1 VLTVR
6 GLSSL
11 VLMTLIFANSI
22 SFGATQVV
30 FGPKSYSPGFLKPSD
45 QKDQFATSARK
56 GTLKLVNG
64 DGKNITY
71 QTCSGTLAKKLL
83 CEASNLLVKAQ
94 LLITRPT
101 TLIVDVND
109 QSVATQTNLPLTLG
123 QIEIPVTLTATTKVR
138 VRLSGSPLA
147 TLKVQISA
155 STETVNQLPIA
166 SMQLSHS
173 QGFAPLTL
181 TANGL
186 ASVDPDGS
194 IVDFAWD
201 FGDGGTASGAVASHI
216 YTSAGNYSVRLT
228 VKDNNGATNTQTKQ
242 LVVLQNQL
250 PTVDLRLVSAGTGVA
265 PLMVVFDGSRSA
277 DPEGG
282 TLRYLWNFGDGTQ
295 IEGKSVE
302 TYQYLNP
309 GTYQATLTVQD
320 VNGGQ
325 AVASTSIVVNAVVLP
340 PAPETVAPSLAN
352 NANPSFTDK
361 ISFLYTGENPIQK
374 NVNVAAIDPKRL
386 SLIRGRTLDGEG
398 AELSG
403 VKVKILN
410 EGDFGETLSRTDG
423 GFDLAFNSGDNITLE
438 YSKNGYA
445 PVQRKVAVKS
455 QDYYSLDEVRLV
467 KFDAKVTTIALGS
480 AQAQVAKGS
489 TQADD
494 SGERTGMVVFPSQTQ
509 ASIVLPDGS
518 TKTVPNLNIR
528 ITEFTVGADGPKKMP
543 ASLPGQSAYTYAVEI
558 SADEAVALN
567 AKTIKFN
574 KPVAYYVNNFLNL
587 PVGVAVPLGS
597 YDASVGVWK
606 PELDGI
612 VLKIL
617 GRNAGIAQLDLGKG
631 RPATAAELSQMGFFD
646 DELRNLASNYAD
658 GNSLW
663 RITTDHFTPLD
674 LNYVSLPPDIKYDG
688 DAENADPEKKI
699 PETDCLGCTINVESK
714 VLGEK
719 LDVPGTDI
727 KLSYTTD
734 RVPGR
739 KARSLVDITLTG
751 NNPPQE
757 LKRIDV
763 KIGIAGKVTDLTFS
777 PAANLRLSVSWD
789 GTDAFGRFIPNGATA
804 KVRIRYVMDEKYQ
817 VGTYQPNTS
826 TFGGLVVGAVA
837 TEVPGRSEVNFDKE
851 FAIPVSANQ
860 QFESSANGKVA
871 SGWFVDKHHIFDP
884 DRNAIFFGDG
894 RNLFLA
900 SLPYIYKNLTVGGS
914 AGFSGDGGLARFAK
928 LNSPSGAVEAAD
940 GSIYIAD
947 RGNNRIRKIGVDGVI
962 NTVAGDGNK
971 GYNGD
976 GGLAINSSLNLPHSV
991 KVERNGTMYISDT
1004 GNHCIRRVDPQG
1016 YISTFAGVCGQAG
1029 FTSGDKATALLN
1041 SPKDIVFNGDGSFY
1055 VSDTGNHAIRRISAS
1070 GNLTTVAGTGL
1081 AGFTNDDTPASTS
1094 SFSSPRVTDVDS
1106 FGNLLIAD
1114 TGNNRV
1120 RRISTA
1126 GNVKTIVGN
1135 GETNY
1140 NGYFVPA
1147 PDYHLGAPSFVSRLP
1162 SGEIYF
1168 PDAAN
1173 KTLSYRDLNNY
1184 VNPLIGYRFE
1194 EDPFDGDY
1202 STGTTARI
1210 VDIQSIAHTAT
1221 GSYLFADAGANAVTA
1236 FGMVRPE
1243 KSGTTYTI
1251 PSQDGS
1257 EVYIFDLSGKHL
1269 RTLYGKTGATKYSFE
1284 YDNDNSLKA
1293 VVDSF
1298 SNRTELIKS
1307 GGMLRQIVG
1316 PYGQTTA
1323 FTSDSNGYLNSMT
1336 SPTGEVTQ
1344 MTYNPS
1350 GLMTSFKKP
1359 KGNTSTYAYNF
1370 AGELFRETNAAGGIQ
1385 SLLKGAALVTEYV
1398 NSTSKAFRITLVT
1411 DEDGFE
1417 KTTTN
1422 ATGLQ
1427 KYETVYSGSISNL
1440 DWDQSI
1446 HDVTQQYDQ
1455 RSRGISMYDGY
1466 RVITSQNGDFETRK
1480 IKRTYQFPTSNYF
1493 DFILNE
1499 TTTDDL
1505 GKVTSRKYTSSNK
1518 TESVTTPEGLVTK
1531 MTIDNFERP
1540 VSLQVGAL
1548 EPVKAEYDVRGRV
1561 SKVVQGERET
1571 NYVYDT
1577 AGRLSQLTDAIGRQ
1591 FSFGYDASNRLIS
1604 QMLPDG
1610 TVTSYAYDANSNLSG
1625 VKPPSKEWHEF
1636 IFNILDIVGIYNPP
1650 QNTNP
1655 NSSTYTYTTDKEILK
1670 HDRADGESVIY
1681 DYELRTRRLF
1691 SISNG
1696 DLSQLANFSYDPV
1709 NGNVRLIDFDG
1720 IRVNYIFDSF
1730 KPLYII
1736 YDGPVN
1742 ASIENSYFDG
1752 VNGGAFQVSA
1762 QTISGTKVAREYDTD
1777 GRLRKIGELEASRNQ
1792 NGLISSTQLGQLSE
1806 IYAYNKFG
1814 EIIDKK
1820 IYRGSAEIY
1829 SETFVRDNISRITE
1843 KQIRTQGVSKNF
1855 AYSYDLSGRLIET
1868 KINGQIS
1875 KTYSYDAQGNRVGDG
1890 LQYDSEDRLI
1900 KKGDV
1905 SYSYSAHGDLSTRT
1919 NNVTG
1924 EVSRYK
1930 YGVFNNLRSVILD
1943 NGKVIDYKSDVAGHR
1958 LVKSIDGMVQ
1968 KKFIYDNDGF
1978 LVGELNPDDS
1988 LRSIFFYLTQSHS
2001 PDGMLKDGVSYKFIK
2016 DHLGSIRFVVNAN
2029 TGAIEQSI
2037 EYDEFGVV
2045 IQEIGAGFQPFGF
2058 AGGVYD
2064 SDTKLVRFGV
2074 RDYDPEI
2081 GRWTTKDPSLFNGGD
2096 ANLFGYSFQDPVNF
2110 VDPSGLAGLFFVS
2123 GGAAGAS
2130 NAPGGKKGSVI
2141 EASSGI
2147 IVGTT
2152 KCPTG
2157 IEVGGIVSTGSG
2169 TSVAGIA
2176 AGAGLSIGYYP
2187 GDASSLKGGGT
2198 STTTVVGPVGF
2209 SVMKDNSGNIVAIS
2223 ISLVGKGG
2231 GFSQFTTVTNTIVQ
2245 TLGF

>member
-30 FGPKSYSPGFLKPSD
+30 FGPKSYSPGIFKPSD

-64 DGKNITY
+64 DGKNITF
-71 QTCSGTLAKKLL
+71 QTCTGTLAKKLL

-123 QIEIPVTLTATTKVR
+123 QIEIPVTLTAMTKVR

-201 FGDGGTASGAVASHI
+201 FGDGATASGAVVSHI
-216 YTSAGNYSVRLT
+216 YTSAGNYSIRLT
-228 VKDNNGATNTQTKQ
+228 VKDNNGATNVQTKQ

-295 IEGKSVE
+295 IEGKAVE
-302 TYQYLNP
+302 THQYLNP
-309 GTYQATLTVQD
+309 GTYQATLTVRD

-325 AVASTSIVVNAVVLP
+325 AVASTSIIVNAVVLP

-352 NANPSFTDK
+352 NTNPSFTDK

-398 AELSG
+398 TELSG

-410 EGDFGETLSRTDG
+410 EGDFGETLSRADG
-423 GFDLAFNSGDNITLE
+423 GFDLAFNSGAIITLE

-445 PVQRKVAVKS
+445 PVQRKAVVKS
-455 QDYYSLDEVRLV
+455 QDYYSVDEVRLV
-467 KFDAKVTTIALGS
+467 KLDANVTTIELGS

-494 SGERTGMVVFPSQTQ
+494 SGERSGMVVFPAQTQ

-528 ITEFTVGADGPKKMP
+528 ITEFTVGADGPRKMP

-597 YDASVGVWK
+597 YDASAGVWK

-617 GRNAGIAQLDLGKG
+617 GRNAGVAQVDLGKG
-631 RPATAAELSQMGFFD
+631 RAATEAELSQMGFFE

-658 GNSLW
+658 GSSLW
-663 RITTDHFTPLD
+663 RIKIDHFTPYD
-674 LNYVSLPPDIKYDG
+674 LNYVTQAPDVKYDG

-699 PETDCLGCTINVESK
+699 PENRCRGCIINVESK
-714 VLGEK
+714 VLGEE
-719 LDVPGTDI
+719 LDVPGTDL
-727 KLSYTTD
+727 KLTYTTD

-739 KARSLVDITLTG
+739 KVRSQVDITLTG

-763 KIGIAGKVTDLTFS
+763 KIDIAGKVTEQTYSRD
-777 PAANLRLSVSWD
+777 ANLKLNHQWD

-837 TEVPGRSEVNFDKE
+837 TEVPGRSEVNYDKE
-851 FAIPVSANQ
+851 FAIPVTANQ

-894 RNLFLA
+894 TNLFLA
-900 SLPYIYKNLTVGGS
+900 SLPYVYKNLTAVGS
-914 AGFSGDGGLARFAK
+914 AGFSGDGQLARFAK
-928 LNSPSGAVEAAD
+928 LNSPTGAVEAAD

-962 NTVAGDGNK
+962 NTVAGDGNR

-976 GGLAINSSLNLPHSV
+976 GGLATDSSLNLPYSV
-991 KVERNGTMYISDT
+991 KVERNGTIYISDT

-1055 VSDTGNHAIRRISAS
+1055 VSDTGNHAVRRISAS
-1070 GNLTTVAGTGL
+1070 GNLTTVAGTGS
-1081 AGFTNDDTPASTS
+1081 AGFTNDNIPASSS

-1147 PDYHLGAPSFVSRLP
+1147 PDYHLGAPSFVSLLP
-1162 SGEIYF
+1162 SGEVYF
-1168 PDAAN
+1168 SDAAN
-1173 KTLSYRDLNNY
+1173 NTISYRDLNNY
-1184 VNPLIGYRFE
+1184 VNPLIGYRFD
-1194 EDPFDGDY
+1194 EDPYDGDY

-1221 GSYLFADAGANAVTA
+1221 GSYLFADAGAHAVTA

-1243 KSGTTYTI
+1243 KSVTTYTI

-1269 RTLYGKTGATKYSFE
+1269 KTLYGKTGATKYSFE

-1298 SNRTELIKS
+1298 SNRTELVKS
-1307 GGMLRQIVG
+1307 GGRLTQIVG
-1316 PYGQTTA
+1316 PYGQATV

-1336 SPTGEVTQ
+1336 SPTGEMTQ
-1344 MTYNPS
+1344 MTYDPS

-1359 KGNTSTYAYNF
+1359 KGNTSTYTYNE
-1370 AGELFRETNAAGGIQ
+1370 AGELLQETNADGGTQ
-1385 SLLKGAALVTEYV
+1385 DLLKIAALVTDYI
-1398 NSTSKAFRITLVT
+1398 NRTGKYFRISLVT

-1422 ATGLQ
+1422 SRGNQ

-1466 RVITSQNGDFETRK
+1466 RVITSQNGDVETRK
-1480 IKRTYQFPTSNYF
+1480 TNRSYQFPTSNYF

-1499 TTTDDL
+1499 TITDEL
-1505 GKVTSRKYTSSNK
+1505 GKVTSRRYTSSNK
-1518 TESVTTPEGLVTK
+1518 TDSVTSPEGFIAKT
-1531 MTIDNFERP
+1531 TIDDFERP

-1548 EPVKAEYDVRGRV
+1548 EPVKVEYDARGRV

-1577 AGRLSQLTDAIGRQ
+1577 SGRLSQLTDAIGRQ
-1591 FSFGYDASNRLIS
+1591 FSFGYDASNRLTS
-1604 QMLPDG
+1604 KMLPDG

-1636 IFNILDIVGIYNPP
+1636 IFDVLDLVGVYNPP
-1650 QNTNP
+1650 QNTKP
-1655 NSSTYTYTTDKEILK
+1655 NSSTYTYTTDKEIFKYL
-1670 HDRADGESVIY
+1670 RADGVPVN
-1681 DYELRTRRLF
+1681 YEYEPGTRRL
-1691 SISNG
+1691 ISKSNTNQTMG
-1696 DLSQLANFSYDPV
+1696 FNFNYDSV
-1709 NGNVRLIDFDG
+1709 NGKVSRIRSVEGID
-1720 IRVNYIFDSF
+1720 VNYIFDSF
-1730 KPLYII
+1730 KPLKMVYS
-1736 YDGPVN
+1736 GFV
-1742 ASIENSYFDG
+1742 AGTIENIYSDG
-1752 VNGGAFQVSA
+1752 VNGRPFQVSA
-1762 QTISGTKVAREYDTD
+1762 QTIGGTTVAREYDTD
-1777 GRLRKIGELEASRNQ
+1777 GRLRKIGGFEASRDQ

-1806 IYAYNKFG
+1806 SYVYNKFG

-1820 IYRGSAEIY
+1820 IHRGSSEIY
-1829 SETFVRDNISRITE
+1829 SETFIRDNISRITE
-1843 KQIRTQGVSKNF
+1843 KQIRTQGDSKAF
-1855 AYSYDLSGRLIET
+1855 AYSYDLAGRLIET
-1868 KINGQIS
+1868 KINGQTS
-1875 KTYSYDAQGNRVGDG
+1875 KVYNYDAQGNRLSDG
-1890 LQYDSEDRLI
+1890 SQYDSEDRLI

-1905 SYSYSAHGDLSTRT
+1905 SYSYSAHGDLSSRT

-1924 EVSRYK
+1924 EVTRYT
-1930 YGVFNNLRSVILD
+1930 YGIFDNLRSVKLG
-1943 NGKVIDYKSDVAGHR
+1943 NGKVIDYKSDVSGHR
-1958 LVKSIDGMVQ
+1958 VFKSIDGVVQ
-1968 KKFIYDNDGF
+1968 KKFVYDNDGL
-1978 LVGELNPDDS
+1978 LVGELNPDNS

-2001 PDGMLKDGVSYKFIK
+2001 PDGMLKDGVEYKFIK
-2016 DHLGSIRFVVNAN
+2016 DHLGSIRFVVDAN
-2029 TGAIEQSI
+2029 TGAVEQSL

-2045 IQEIGAGFQPFGF
+2045 IQEMGAGFQPFGF

-2064 SDTKLVRFGV
+2064 ADTKLVRFGV
-2074 RDYDPEI
+2074 RDYDPEV
-2081 GRWTTKDPSLFNGGD
+2081 GRWTSKDPILFEGGD
-2096 ANLFGYSFQDPVNF
+2096 TNLFGYVNNDPINF
-2110 VDPSGLAGLFFVS
+2110 IDPSGLRINDQT
-2123 GGAAGAS
+2123 GGKIPVEIVNSPIYQQLDTLPGTITIKIDNSINAAGVTNFRLGDANQTVRINENNQLS
-2130 NAPGGKKGSVI
+2130 SYDLLDTYVHEFNHVLLNAAFNGQTGEFFDTNILLPGQINNNLKGP
-2141 EASSGI
+2141 G
-2147 IVGTT
+2147 
-2152 KCPTG
+2152 KCP
-2157 IEVGGIVSTGSG
+2157 
-2169 TSVAGIA
+2169 
-2176 AGAGLSIGYYP
+2176 
-2187 GDASSLKGGGT
+2187 K
-2198 STTTVVGPVGF
+2198 
-2209 SVMKDNSGNIVAIS
+2209 
-2223 ISLVGKGG
+2223 
-2231 GFSQFTTVTNTIVQ
+2231 
-2245 TLGF
+2245 